1 VDNRLLIPFERIEPE
16 VSVQRFLQRFLFHQH
31 SAKCFRLVAM
41 GFSLGKNGSFSPT
54 LHLFSVT

>member
-1 VDNRLLIPFERIEPE
+1 MIIRREGPKKDFLHNPGGGMLIIRPT
-16 VSVQRFLQRFLFHQH
+16 QYN
-31 SAKCFRLVAM
+31 RLVAM